1 MHINDQGRGR
11 YRGSYIPN
19 KQLEYFLI
27 YIYIWFIIQ
36 AVLTQCNHLRDMSES
51 IPWQYVIIR
60 GLLFLIGPE
69 YCKFGW

>member
-1 MHINDQGRGR
+1 MIKVEAVTGDHKYQMNNWNI
-11 YRGSYIPN
+11 
-19 KQLEYFLI
+19 
-27 YIYIWFIIQ
+27 FIIYM
-36 AVLTQCNHLRDMSES
+36 VYHSGSPTQCNHLSDMSES